1 MRRIQLGEDAAPLRV
16 LCLGAHADDIEIGCG
31 GTIRRWAREG
41 RLADV
46 RWVVLSAEGPR
57 QDEAQAGAAVFLEG
71 ASSPTVQV
79 ESFRDGFFP
88 SNLAEIKERFE
99 SLKSEVVA
107 DVILTH
113 RRDDAHQDHRAVNEL
128 AWNTFRDHVILE
140 FEIPKYD
147 GDLVTPNVYVELDEA
162 LIEEKARLL
171 DQVFGSQRDR
181 HWFSRETFLGLA
193 RVRGVECRSAGGYAE
208 GFVGRKLV
216 L

>member
-1 MRRIQLGEDAAPLRV
+1 V

-41 RLADV
+41 RLDDV
-46 RWVVLSAEGPR
+46 RWVVFSAEGPR
-57 QDEAQAGAAVFLEG
+57 QDEAQAGAAAFLEG
-71 ASSPTVQV
+71 ASSRTVQV

-99 SLKSEVVA
+99 SLKREVVP

-147 GDLVTPNVYVELDEA
+147 GDLVTPNVYVELDDA
-162 LIEEKARLL
+162 LIKEKAGLL
-171 DQVFGSQRDR
+171 EQVFGSQRDR

>member
-1 MRRIQLGEDAAPLRV
+1 MRRITLGQNGGPLRV

-31 GTIRRWAREG
+31 GTIRRWAAEG

-46 RWVVLSAEGPR
+46 RWVVFSAEGAR
-57 QDEAQAGAAVFLEG
+57 GDEARAGAASFLEG
-71 ASSPTVQV
+71 AASHAVQI
-79 ESFRDGFFP
+79 ESFRDGYFP
-88 SNLAEIKERFE
+88 SNLADIKDRFE
-99 SLKSEVVA
+99 ALKGEIEP

-171 DQVFGSQRDR
+171 DEVFGSQRDR
-181 HWFSRETFLGLA
+181 HWFSRETFVGLA
-193 RVRGVECRSAGGYAE
+193 RVRGVECRSSGGYAE

>member
-1 MRRIQLGEDAAPLRV
+1 MRRILLGEDEGPLRV

-41 RLADV
+41 RLGDV
-46 RWVVLSAEGPR
+46 RWVVFSAAGER
-57 QDEAQAGAAVFLEG
+57 ETEARAGAAAFLDG
-71 ASSPTVQV
+71 AGPRRVQV
-79 ESFRDGFFP
+79 EAFRDGYFP
-88 SNLAEIKERFE
+88 SSLAEIKDRFE
-99 SLKSEVVA
+99 ALKSEIDP

-162 LIEEKARLL
+162 VIDEKARLL
-171 DQVFGSQRDR
+171 EEVFGTQRDR
-181 HWFSRETFLGLA
+181 HWFTRETFLGLA
-193 RVRGVECRSAGGYAE
+193 RVRGVECRSSGGYAE

-216 L
+216 V